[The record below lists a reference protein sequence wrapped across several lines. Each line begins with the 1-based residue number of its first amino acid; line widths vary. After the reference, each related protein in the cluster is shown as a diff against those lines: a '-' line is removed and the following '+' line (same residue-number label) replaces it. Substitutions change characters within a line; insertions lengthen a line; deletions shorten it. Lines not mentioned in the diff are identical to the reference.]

1 MTLDTTEREQVGSST
16 KISSEFTEQLV
27 LENRVRA
34 RRMGRSIMGRWGAS
48 IPEDE
53 FGSVCDLA
61 LCEAASRFRSDFGT
75 EFPTYL
81 FYFLKGALAR
91 AIDASKMRSVQI
103 SFEDRVESSAKKNA
117 ETRELSEHDGIGA
130 LENGCPE
137 RSAYLDE
144 LRVHCNRALLSLN
157 HLERKVVLNV
167 SLLELKVAHVARN
180 MGYSRGY
187 VSSVRKDALV
197 KMRRELGHLKQA
209 A

>member
-1 MTLDTTEREQVGSST
+1 MTISNTVNEQSGFKANIENDLV
-16 KISSEFTEQLV
+16 EQLI

-34 RRMGRSIMGRWGAS
+34 RRMGRSIMGRWGAT

-91 AIDASKMRSVQI
+91 AIDASKMRSVQV
-103 SFEDRVESSAKKNA
+103 SFEDRVETSPKKHIDSL
-117 ETRELSEHDGIGA
+117 ETSEEDGIGA
-130 LENGCPE
+130 LDNGCPE

-187 VSSVRKDALV
+187 VSSVRKDALG
-197 KMRRELGHLKQA
+197 KMRRELSHLKQA

>member
-1 MTLDTTEREQVGSST
+1 MTKETVKGT
-16 KISSEFTEQLV
+16 KEVETHTAEQLV
-27 LENRVRA
+27 LDNRIRA

-61 LCEAASRFRSDFGT
+61 LCEAANRFKSNFGT

-91 AIDASKMRSVQI
+91 AIDASKMRSVQV
-103 SFEDRVESSAKKNA
+103 SFEDRIENAPKNHADSLESGDEEALGGVES
-117 ETRELSEHDGIGA
+117 
-130 LENGCPE
+130 GCPE

-197 KMRRELGHLKQA
+197 KMRKELDHLKQA

>member
-1 MTLDTTEREQVGSST
+1 MTIDNTATAKVSST
-16 KISSEFTEQLV
+16 GKESNDITELLI
-27 LENRVRA
+27 LENRIRA

-48 IPEDE
+48 IQEDE

-61 LCEAASRFRSDFGT
+61 LCEAASRFRPDFGT

-91 AIDASKMRSVQI
+91 AIDASKMRSVQV
-103 SFEDRVESSAKKNA
+103 SFEDRVESSPKKHTDSLEVA
-117 ETRELSEHDGIGA
+117 QEESMGA

>member
-1 MTLDTTEREQVGSST
+1 MRNETTTNPQASVTTSAPGD
-16 KISSEFTEQLV
+16 SSEQLI
-27 LENRVRA
+27 LDNRVRA

-61 LCEAASRFRSDFGT
+61 LCEAASRFRPDFGT

-91 AIDASKMRSVQI
+91 AIDASKMRSVQV
-103 SFEDRVESSAKKNA
+103 SFEDRVENSSKKQSEGLDTA
-117 ETRELSEHDGIGA
+117 EEEGIGM